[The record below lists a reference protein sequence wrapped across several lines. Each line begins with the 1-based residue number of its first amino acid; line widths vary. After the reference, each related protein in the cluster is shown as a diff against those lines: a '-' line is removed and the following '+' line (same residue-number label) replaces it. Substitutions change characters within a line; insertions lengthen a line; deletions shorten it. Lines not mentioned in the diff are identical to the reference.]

1 MSELTLEM
9 KNTAT
14 VRALAPECTLLLK
27 KDGNF
32 PLEQPCDLALFGNGA
47 RNTIRGGT
55 GSGNVYSKTVVGIED
70 GLKKNGF
77 RITSTAWL
85 DAYDKTKEEAR
96 AAWQRAQLKDIG
108 NMISNFLGAVMP
120 EPDYNLSLNYPGD
133 AAVYVLSRI
142 SGEGSDRLPEK
153 GDVLLTD
160 TELRDIRALNE
171 KYEKFM
177 LVLNVG
183 GPVDLSGLTDI
194 KNILVF
200 SQLGAQSGDI
210 LADILLGRSVPG
222 GKLATT
228 WSAWKDYCA
237 VGSFGDKD
245 DTYYKEGI
253 YVGYRYFDSTGRK
266 ALFPFG
272 YGLTYT
278 DFSMGK
284 SAVSVKGTVVTV
296 TVTGNVKN
304 TGKFP
309 GKEVVQVYVSAPAG
323 KLDQPYQS
331 LAAFVKTKELAPG
344 KSCRPKVSFDL
355 ADLASYDTD
364 TSSWILEA
372 GDYVVRVGTS
382 SADTTVAAVLQL
394 PETVTVR
401 TCRNTLGYC
410 GFDDW
415 KAKGVKADVPA
426 DAPRLAVDPAAFPCV
441 KTDYNPDYDIDP
453 FVASLSDEDLCHT
466 GIGQFS
472 KNPLSIVGNASA
484 KVAGAAGDFSAHNEA
499 KGFPSPVCADG
510 PAGLRISMKYYK
522 DEKGIHPVGNDM
534 LQIIEGMVPKKL
546 MNLIKKLVDKEPPAG
561 ADIREQICA
570 MIPIGTALAQSFN
583 PELAEQCGDV
593 VGSEMEAYD
602 VDFWLAPA
610 LNIHRSILCGRNFE
624 YYSEDPLVAGKIAAA
639 ITRGVQA
646 HEGRY
651 VTLKHYAANNQ
662 ETNRYKN
669 NSHVS
674 ERAMREIYL
683 RGFGIAVR
691 EGNPGAVM
699 TSYNLLNGTHTEEHR
714 GLIEDVLRS
723 EFGFS
728 GVVMTDWMI
737 SIMNSGGKY
746 PAPQPAKMAA
756 AGGDIFMPG
765 SSADYKNMLE
775 GLKNHVVSRRQLE
788 INATRLYKIGKKI
801 H

>member
-55 GSGNVYSKTVVGIED
+55 GSGDVYSKTVVGIED

-284 SAVSVKGTVVTV
+284 SAVTVKGSTVTV

-499 KGFPSPVCADG
+499 RGFPSPACADG
-510 PAGLRISMKYYK
+510 PPGLRISMKYYK

-546 MNLIKKLVDKEPPAG
+546 MNLIKKLVDKEPPVG
-561 ADIREQICA
+561 ADIMEQICS

-624 YYSEDPLVAGKIAAA
+624 YYSEDPLVAGKIAAG

-714 GLIEDVLRS
+714 GLIEDVLRC

>member
-47 RNTIRGGT
+47 RHTICGGT
-55 GSGNVYSKTVVGIED
+55 GSGDVYSKTVVGIED

-284 SAVSVKGTVVTV
+284 SAVTVKGSTVTV

-331 LAAFVKTKELAPG
+331 LAAFV
-344 KSCRPKVSFDL
+344 
-355 ADLASYDTD
+355 
-364 TSSWILEA
+364 
-372 GDYVVRVGTS
+372 
-382 SADTTVAAVLQL
+382 
-394 PETVTVR
+394 
-401 TCRNTLGYC
+401 
-410 GFDDW
+410 
-415 KAKGVKADVPA
+415 
-426 DAPRLAVDPAAFPCV
+426 
-441 KTDYNPDYDIDP
+441 
-453 FVASLSDEDLCHT
+453 
-466 GIGQFS
+466 
-472 KNPLSIVGNASA
+472 
-484 KVAGAAGDFSAHNEA
+484 
-499 KGFPSPVCADG
+499 
-510 PAGLRISMKYYK
+510 
-522 DEKGIHPVGNDM
+522 
-534 LQIIEGMVPKKL
+534 
-546 MNLIKKLVDKEPPAG
+546 
-561 ADIREQICA
+561 
-570 MIPIGTALAQSFN
+570 
-583 PELAEQCGDV
+583 
-593 VGSEMEAYD
+593 
-602 VDFWLAPA
+602 
-610 LNIHRSILCGRNFE
+610 
-624 YYSEDPLVAGKIAAA
+624 
-639 ITRGVQA
+639 
-646 HEGRY
+646 
-651 VTLKHYAANNQ
+651 
-662 ETNRYKN
+662 
-669 NSHVS
+669 
-674 ERAMREIYL
+674 
-683 RGFGIAVR
+683 
-691 EGNPGAVM
+691 
-699 TSYNLLNGTHTEEHR
+699 
-714 GLIEDVLRS
+714 
-723 EFGFS
+723 
-728 GVVMTDWMI
+728 
-737 SIMNSGGKY
+737 
-746 PAPQPAKMAA
+746 
-756 AGGDIFMPG
+756 
-765 SSADYKNMLE
+765 
-775 GLKNHVVSRRQLE
+775 
-788 INATRLYKIGKKI
+788 
-801 H
+801 

>member
-1 MSELTLEM
+1 MSELTLER
-9 KNTAT
+9 KNTAA
-14 VRALAPECTLLLK
+14 VRGLAPECTLLLK
-27 KDGNF
+27 KDGSF
-32 PLEQPCDLALFGNGA
+32 PLEKPCKLALFGNGA
-47 RNTIRGGT
+47 RHTICGGT
-55 GSGNVYSKTVVGIED
+55 GSGDVYSKTVVGIED

-77 RITSTAWL
+77 TITSAAWL

-96 AAWQRAQLKDIG
+96 AAWQKAQLKDPA
-108 NMISNFLGAVMP
+108 NMIANFLGAVMP
-120 EPDYNLSLNYPGD
+120 EPDYRLPLNYPGD

-160 TELRDIRALNE
+160 TERRDICELND
-171 KYEKFM
+171 KYEKFL

-183 GPVDLSGLTDI
+183 GPVDLSGLEDI

-210 LADILLGRSVPG
+210 LADILLGKSVPG

-284 SAVSVKGTVVTV
+284 SAVSVKGTTVTV

-309 GKEVVQVYVSAPAG
+309 GKEVVQVYVSSPAG

-372 GDYVVRVGTS
+372 GDYVVRVGNS
-382 SADTTVAAVLQL
+382 STNTTVAAVLEL

-415 KAKGVKADVPA
+415 KPKGVKADVPA
-426 DAPRLAVDPAAFPCV
+426 DAPRLAVDPAAFTCV
-441 KTDYNPDYDIDP
+441 PTDYAPEYDIDP
-453 FVASLSDEDLCHT
+453 FVASLSDEDLCYT

-484 KVAGAAGDFSAHNEA
+484 KVAGAAGDFSTHNEA
-499 KGFPSPVCADG
+499 KGFPSPACADG

-561 ADIREQICA
+561 ADIREQICT

-583 PELAEQCGDV
+583 PELAEQCGDI

-624 YYSEDPLVAGKIAAA
+624 YYSEDPLVAGKIAAG

-646 HEGRY
+646 HAGRY

-714 GLIEDVLRS
+714 GLIEDVLRC

-746 PAPQPAKMAA
+746 PSPQAAKMAA